1 VQNAAAKMT
10 GGQMSELFCMLLIP
24 WFFKRLGVKY
34 MLALGMLA
42 WTLRYLL
49 FAYGNDGALMWML
62 WGGILVHGICYD
74 FFFVVGQIYIDRE
87 APPALRAA
95 TQGLITLITYGA
107 GMLVG
112 AWLSG
117 SVVDAHA
124 TAGGGLSAAH
134 DWRSIWM
141 FAAGASGA
149 VLVLFLAV
157 FSDKQAVSS

>member
-1 VQNAAAKMT
+1 
-10 GGQMSELFCMLLIP
+10 
-24 WFFKRLGVKY
+24 
-34 MLALGMLA
+34 MLA
-42 WTLRYLL
+42 WTLRYLA

-74 FFFVVGQIYIDRE
+74 FFFVAGQIYIDRE
-87 APPALRAA
+87 APSALRAA

-124 TAGGGLSAAH
+124 TGGGGLSTAH
-134 DWRSIWM
+134 DWRSIWL

-149 VLVLFLAV
+149 VLILFLAA